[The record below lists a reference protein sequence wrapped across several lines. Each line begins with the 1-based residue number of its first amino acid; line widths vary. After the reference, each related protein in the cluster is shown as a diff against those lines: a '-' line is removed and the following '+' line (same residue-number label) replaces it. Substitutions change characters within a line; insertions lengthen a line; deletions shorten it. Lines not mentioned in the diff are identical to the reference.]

1 MKYISGR
8 DEFLRRS
15 INKVNEFK
23 SLEEK
28 YPSLKEEYKSSDFEL
43 ILEEAESGPFAN
55 DIPWG
60 DSLLG
65 RLINSTIRKAKI
77 QANLVRMKGVVSR
90 LERAFNDLLLES
102 KVNDLDEN
110 DLAQWA
116 KIRNFSYLYNLEQS
130 VKNMHIKKTPLK
142 EIKKLTDIAIEKTEE
157 TADIPKKNELL
168 RQLNEWKKFLESIK
182 EEDNVNKDESENS
195 SYEKVYLSYV
205 ANFQSALR
213 IVNKSIL
220 ANQQRAAAVMPH
232 LAGNKGFGREDKKFG
247 GALSDAEKEELAK
260 RNPKMVTGAT
270 TTKVGA
276 TQSTTV
282 TQNSSYEF
290 KWVYSVNESIATS
303 STPVTT
309 NKKPE
314 NKIFGLIKSL
324 HGMVSQIIPPKEK
337 GAQIE
342 VISDF
347 LKKDINELKNN
358 KYKEPIKKIYTTIA
372 KIVRSG
378 GVHVDPTL
386 ENNINSLLARP
397 EDLGRKMADLYMVSK
412 TKEDGKFEGLTKELQ
427 DELAIFNTT
436 MKAALYNS
444 LQFSKQSLEKKESL
458 IKKYNQFMR
467 VFEADEVVQD
477 KNLDKKEEP
486 EDKKEEPEDR
496 SGEVGDR
503 PKSDFITK
511 IQDWWGQKMDL
522 KEWMMDKAEVEKIR
536 INLDKKLAEK
546 KDSVTISSIDP
557 VLEICKIFNRAYR
570 IHTTQVIPSGRTGG
584 KVSNKTYMEYTC
596 FGSGTPANA
605 GESGGP
611 YRNNKLFD
619 QWYDAVM
626 DILRERKYQPI
637 FNVGTRMKVG
647 DEYIDKAGSN
657 LRKFMSDMLEGDEFF
672 TKSKDGGGPQ
682 SKFLDKYFGYKETE
696 DKDLAYEGTN
706 EMTEINSV
714 ARNMPKGVEVR
725 FVKDKIPYT
734 DSKELV
740 GTFFGIKNPDNEYKF
755 FYIQKIDGDYAYVL
769 ISNGFGDF
777 KNQFTNDKSRAKYN
791 GKGDVTLKD
800 NVISGTDTYGN
811 IWKIYGAKIK
821 YNLLVTNTGSIGNT
835 NKLTLKTIE
844 LSEESGNMEI
854 KEFSEEI
861 TPREIITL
869 VKFEGE
875 TTSGKRY
882 KLSEAGIARYKG
894 PFSKSLSEM
903 KPDIND
909 KTGLK

>member
-8 DEFLRRS
+8 DEFLRKS

-23 SLEEK
+23 SLEE
-28 YPSLKEEYKSSDFEL
+28 SKSSDFEL

-232 LAGNKGFGREDKKFG
+232 LAGNKGFKDGK
-247 GALSDAEKEELAK
+247 LTDAEKAELAK
-260 RNPKMVTGAT
+260 RKKTTEKTTGGTIKST
-270 TTKVGA
+270 TTKVG
-276 TQSTTV
+276 T
-282 TQNSSYEF
+282 TQNSSHEYEF
-290 KWVYSVNESIATS
+290 NWTYNINESTATS
-303 STPVTT
+303 STTT
-309 NKKPE
+309 SKKPVS
-314 NKIFGLIKSL
+314 KIFGLIKSL

-347 LKKDINELKNN
+347 LKKDINALKNN
-358 KYKEPIKKIYTTIA
+358 QYKEPIKKIYTTIA

-386 ENNINSLLARP
+386 ENNIDSLLARP

-477 KNLDKKEEP
+477 KNL
-486 EDKKEEPEDR
+486 DKKEEPEDR

-714 ARNMPKGVEVR
+714 ARNMPKPVEVR
-725 FVKDKIPYT
+725 FVKNKIPYT

-777 KNQFTNDKSRAKYN
+777 KNQFTNTDTSKAKYN
-791 GKGDVTLKD
+791 GKDSEVTLKD

-894 PFSKSLSEM
+894 SFTKSLSEI
-903 KPDIND
+903 PEIDN
-909 KTGLK
+909 TELK

>member
-8 DEFLRRS
+8 DEFLRKS

-23 SLEEK
+23 SLEE
-28 YPSLKEEYKSSDFEL
+28 SKSSDFEL

-232 LAGNKGFGREDKKFG
+232 LAGNKGFKDGK
-247 GALSDAEKEELAK
+247 LTDAEKAELAK
-260 RNPKMVTGAT
+260 RKKTTEKTTGGTIKST
-270 TTKVGA
+270 TTKVG
-276 TQSTTV
+276 T
-282 TQNSSYEF
+282 TQNSSHEYEF
-290 KWVYSVNESIATS
+290 NWTYNINESTATS
-303 STPVTT
+303 STTT
-309 NKKPE
+309 SKKPVS
-314 NKIFGLIKSL
+314 KIFGLIKSL

-347 LKKDINELKNN
+347 LKKDINALKNN
-358 KYKEPIKKIYTTIA
+358 QYKEPIKKIYTTIA

-386 ENNINSLLARP
+386 ENNIDSLLARP

-477 KNLDKKEEP
+477 KNL
-486 EDKKEEPEDR
+486 DKKEEPEDR

-714 ARNMPKGVEVR
+714 ARNMPKPVEVR
-725 FVKDKIPYT
+725 FVKNKIPYT

-777 KNQFTNDKSRAKYN
+777 KNQFTNTDTSKAKYN
-791 GKGDVTLKD
+791 GKDSEVTLKD

-869 VKFEGE
+869 VKLEGE

-894 PFSKSLSEM
+894 SFTKSLSEI
-903 KPDIND
+903 PEIDN
-909 KTGLK
+909 TELK

>member
-8 DEFLRRS
+8 DEFLRKS

-23 SLEEK
+23 SLEE
-28 YPSLKEEYKSSDFEL
+28 SKSSDFEL

-232 LAGNKGFGREDKKFG
+232 LAGNKGFKDGK
-247 GALSDAEKEELAK
+247 LTDAEKAELAK
-260 RNPKMVTGAT
+260 RKKTTEKTTGGTIKST
-270 TTKVGA
+270 TTKVG
-276 TQSTTV
+276 T
-282 TQNSSYEF
+282 TQNSSHEYEF
-290 KWVYSVNESIATS
+290 NWTYNINESTATS
-303 STPVTT
+303 STTT
-309 NKKPE
+309 SKKPVS
-314 NKIFGLIKSL
+314 KIFGLIKSL

-347 LKKDINELKNN
+347 LKKDINALKNN
-358 KYKEPIKKIYTTIA
+358 QYKEPIKKIYTTIA

-386 ENNINSLLARP
+386 ENNIDSLLARP

-477 KNLDKKEEP
+477 KNL
-486 EDKKEEPEDR
+486 DKKEEPEDR

-714 ARNMPKGVEVR
+714 AGNMPKPVEVR
-725 FVKDKIPYT
+725 FVKNKIPYT

-777 KNQFTNDKSRAKYN
+777 KNQFTNTDTSKAKYN
-791 GKGDVTLKD
+791 GKDSEVTLKD

-894 PFSKSLSEM
+894 SFTKSLSEI
-903 KPDIND
+903 PEIDN
-909 KTGLK
+909 TELK